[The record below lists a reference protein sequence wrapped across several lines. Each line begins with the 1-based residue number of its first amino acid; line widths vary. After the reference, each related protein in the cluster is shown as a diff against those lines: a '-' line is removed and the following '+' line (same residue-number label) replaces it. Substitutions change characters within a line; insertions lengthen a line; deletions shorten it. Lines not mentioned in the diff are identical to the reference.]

1 MDIGYGVERATR
13 MVVPPSPHGRSR
25 KEKHQGT
32 TKIIYCRMKRAKING
47 MPTLGTG
54 HQQEIL
60 FERPAEVGSDE
71 GKGQDEFSRM
81 RMLEN
86 LKLAL
91 FFCRV
96 QGRMARGEQ

>member
-1 MDIGYGVERATR
+1 
-13 MVVPPSPHGRSR
+13 
-25 KEKHQGT
+25 
-32 TKIIYCRMKRAKING
+32 MKRAKVNG
-47 MPTLGTG
+47 KPALGAEG
-54 HQQEIL
+54 HHEIL
-60 FERPAEVGSDE
+60 FDKANEDSISDN
-71 GKGQDEFSRM
+71 KGQEVSRT